1 MAHNITIGNKTIE
14 ITESGYNILKAIL
27 EIEFSPPTVVSFC
40 SLGGYSAQHV
50 NHWLNHFTSFG
61 VLDDIATYRIPL
73 QIALNK
79 AKQIQQEME
88 SADQGEIA
96 Q

>member
-1 MAHNITIGNKTIE
+1 MANAFMAIFIVTMAF
-14 ITESGYNILKAIL
+14 SFYNPHKKRENGKKEKEQLAEVFI
-27 EIEFSPPTVVSFC
+27 
-40 SLGGYSAQHV
+40 SLAERAKEE
-50 NHWLNHFTSFG
+50 NDFALLDD

>member
-1 MAHNITIGNKTIE
+1 MIN
-14 ITESGYNILKAIL
+14 YQLL
-27 EIEFSPPTVVSFC
+27 ETTFFKEAKQLAEVFI
-40 SLGGYSAQHV
+40 SLAERAKEE
-50 NHWLNHFTSFG
+50 NDFALLDD

-79 AKQIQQEME
+79 DKQIQQEME

>member
-1 MAHNITIGNKTIE
+1 MINNQ
-14 ITESGYNILKAIL
+14 LL
-27 EIEFSPPTVVSFC
+27 ETTFFKEAKQLAEVFI
-40 SLGGYSAQHV
+40 SLAERAKDE
-50 NHWLNHFTSFG
+50 NDFALLDD

>member
-1 MAHNITIGNKTIE
+1 KIFEKGKIMIN
-14 ITESGYNILKAIL
+14 YQLL
-27 EIEFSPPTVVSFC
+27 ETTFFKEAKQLAEVFI
-40 SLGGYSAQHV
+40 SLAERAKEE
-50 NHWLNHFTSFG
+50 NDFALLDD

>member
-1 MAHNITIGNKTIE
+1 MIN
-14 ITESGYNILKAIL
+14 YQLL
-27 EIEFSPPTVVSFC
+27 ETTFFKEAKQLAEVFI
-40 SLGGYSAQHV
+40 SLAERAKEE
-50 NHWLNHFTSFG
+50 NNFALLDD

>member
-1 MAHNITIGNKTIE
+1 MYKRPMKIFKKGKIMIN
-14 ITESGYNILKAIL
+14 YQLL
-27 EIEFSPPTVVSFC
+27 ETTFFKEAKQLAEVFI
-40 SLGGYSAQHV
+40 SLAERAKEE
-50 NHWLNHFTSFG
+50 NDFALLDD

>member
-1 MAHNITIGNKTIE
+1 MYKHPMKIIE
-14 ITESGYNILKAIL
+14 KGKIMINYQLL
-27 EIEFSPPTVVSFC
+27 ETTFFKEAKQLAEVFI
-40 SLGGYSAQHV
+40 SLAERAKEE
-50 NHWLNHFTSFG
+50 NDFALLDD

>member
-1 MAHNITIGNKTIE
+1 MINNQ
-14 ITESGYNILKAIL
+14 LL
-27 EIEFSPPTVVSFC
+27 ETTFFKEAKQLAEVFI
-40 SLGGYSAQHV
+40 SLAERAKDE
-50 NHWLNHFTSFG
+50 NDFALLDD

-88 SADQGEIA
+88 SANQGEE
-96 Q
+96 

>member
-1 MAHNITIGNKTIE
+1 MYKRPMKIFKKGKIMIN
-14 ITESGYNILKAIL
+14 YQLL
-27 EIEFSPPTVVSFC
+27 ETTFFKEAKQLAEVFI
-40 SLGGYSAQHV
+40 SLAERAKEEKDFA
-50 NHWLNHFTSFG
+50 LLDD

>member
-1 MAHNITIGNKTIE
+1 MANAFMAIFIVTMAF
-14 ITESGYNILKAIL
+14 SFYNPHKKRENGKKEEEQLAEVFI
-27 EIEFSPPTVVSFC
+27 
-40 SLGGYSAQHV
+40 SLAERAKEEKDFA
-50 NHWLNHFTSFG
+50 LLDD

>member
-1 MAHNITIGNKTIE
+1 MINYQLLETTFFIE
-14 ITESGYNILKAIL
+14 AKQLAEVFI
-27 EIEFSPPTVVSFC
+27 
-40 SLGGYSAQHV
+40 SLAERAKEE
-50 NHWLNHFTSFG
+50 NDFALLDD

>member
-1 MAHNITIGNKTIE
+1 MINNQ
-14 ITESGYNILKAIL
+14 LL
-27 EIEFSPPTVVSFC
+27 ETTFFKEAKQLAEVFI
-40 SLGGYSAQHV
+40 SLAERAKEE
-50 NHWLNHFTSFG
+50 NDFALLDD

>member
-1 MAHNITIGNKTIE
+1 MGKIMIN
-14 ITESGYNILKAIL
+14 YQLL
-27 EIEFSPPTVVSFC
+27 ETTFFKEAKQLAEVFI
-40 SLGGYSAQHV
+40 SLAERAKEEKDFA
-50 NHWLNHFTSFG
+50 LLDD

>member
-1 MAHNITIGNKTIE
+1 EAKQLAEVFI
-14 ITESGYNILKAIL
+14 
-27 EIEFSPPTVVSFC
+27 
-40 SLGGYSAQHV
+40 SLAERAKEE
-50 NHWLNHFTSFG
+50 NDFALLDD

>member
-1 MAHNITIGNKTIE
+1 MYKRPMKIIE
-14 ITESGYNILKAIL
+14 KGKIMINYQLL
-27 EIEFSPPTVVSFC
+27 ETTFFKEAKQLAEVFI
-40 SLGGYSAQHV
+40 SLAERAKEE
-50 NHWLNHFTSFG
+50 NDFALLDD

>member
-1 MAHNITIGNKTIE
+1 MIN
-14 ITESGYNILKAIL
+14 YQLL
-27 EIEFSPPTVVSFC
+27 ETTFFKEAKQLAEVFI
-40 SLGGYSAQHV
+40 SLAERAKEE
-50 NHWLNHFTSFG
+50 NDFALLDD

-88 SADQGEIA
+88 SVDQGEIA

>member
-1 MAHNITIGNKTIE
+1 GKIMIN
-14 ITESGYNILKAIL
+14 YQLL
-27 EIEFSPPTVVSFC
+27 ETTFFKEAKQLAEVFI
-40 SLGGYSAQHV
+40 SLAERAKEE
-50 NHWLNHFTSFG
+50 NDFALLDD

>member
-1 MAHNITIGNKTIE
+1 QLAEVFI
-14 ITESGYNILKAIL
+14 
-27 EIEFSPPTVVSFC
+27 
-40 SLGGYSAQHV
+40 SLAERAKEE
-50 NHWLNHFTSFG
+50 NDFALLDD

>member
-1 MAHNITIGNKTIE
+1 MINNQ
-14 ITESGYNILKAIL
+14 LL
-27 EIEFSPPTVVSFC
+27 ETTFFKEAKQLAEVFI
-40 SLGGYSAQHV
+40 SLAERAKDE
-50 NHWLNHFTSFG
+50 NDFALLDD

-88 SADQGEIA
+88 SANQEKNNE
-96 Q
+96 

>member
-1 MAHNITIGNKTIE
+1 MIN
-14 ITESGYNILKAIL
+14 YQLL
-27 EIEFSPPTVVSFC
+27 ETTFFKEAKQLADVFI
-40 SLGGYSAQHV
+40 SLAERAKEE
-50 NHWLNHFTSFG
+50 NDFALLDD

>member
-1 MAHNITIGNKTIE
+1 MKIIE
-14 ITESGYNILKAIL
+14 KGKIMINYQLL
-27 EIEFSPPTVVSFC
+27 ETTFFKEAKQLAEVFI
-40 SLGGYSAQHV
+40 SLAERAKEE
-50 NHWLNHFTSFG
+50 NDFALLDD

>member
-1 MAHNITIGNKTIE
+1 AKQLAEVFI
-14 ITESGYNILKAIL
+14 
-27 EIEFSPPTVVSFC
+27 
-40 SLGGYSAQHV
+40 SLAERAKEE
-50 NHWLNHFTSFG
+50 NDFALLDD

-79 AKQIQQEME
+79 DKQIQQEME

>member
-1 MAHNITIGNKTIE
+1 N
-14 ITESGYNILKAIL
+14 YQLL
-27 EIEFSPPTVVSFC
+27 ETTFFKEAKQLAEVFI
-40 SLGGYSAQHV
+40 SLAERAKEE
-50 NHWLNHFTSFG
+50 NDFALLDD

>member
-1 MAHNITIGNKTIE
+1 MIN
-14 ITESGYNILKAIL
+14 YQLL
-27 EIEFSPPTVVSFC
+27 ETTFFKEAKQLAEVFI
-40 SLGGYSAQHV
+40 SLAERAKEEKDFA
-50 NHWLNHFTSFG
+50 LLDD

>member
-1 MAHNITIGNKTIE
+1 MIN
-14 ITESGYNILKAIL
+14 YQLL
-27 EIEFSPPTVVSFC
+27 ETTFFKEAKQLAEVFI
-40 SLGGYSAQHV
+40 SLAERAKEE
-50 NHWLNHFTSFG
+50 NDFALLDD

-79 AKQIQQEME
+79 AKQIQHEME

>member
-1 MAHNITIGNKTIE
+1 MIN
-14 ITESGYNILKAIL
+14 YQLL
-27 EIEFSPPTVVSFC
+27 ETTFFKEAKQLVEVFI
-40 SLGGYSAQHV
+40 SLAERAKEE
-50 NHWLNHFTSFG
+50 NDFALLDD

>member
-1 MAHNITIGNKTIE
+1 MFI
-14 ITESGYNILKAIL
+14 
-27 EIEFSPPTVVSFC
+27 
-40 SLGGYSAQHV
+40 SLAERAKEE
-50 NHWLNHFTSFG
+50 NDFALLDD

>member
-1 MAHNITIGNKTIE
+1 MYKRPMKIFNKGKIM
-14 ITESGYNILKAIL
+14 INYQLL
-27 EIEFSPPTVVSFC
+27 ETTFFKEAKQLAEVFI
-40 SLGGYSAQHV
+40 SLAERAKEE
-50 NHWLNHFTSFG
+50 NDFALLDD

>member
-1 MAHNITIGNKTIE
+1 MGKIMIN
-14 ITESGYNILKAIL
+14 YQLL
-27 EIEFSPPTVVSFC
+27 ETTFFKEAKQLAEVFI
-40 SLGGYSAQHV
+40 SLAERAKEE
-50 NHWLNHFTSFG
+50 NNFALLDD

>member
-1 MAHNITIGNKTIE
+1 Q
-14 ITESGYNILKAIL
+14 LL
-27 EIEFSPPTVVSFC
+27 ETTFFKEAKQLAEVFI
-40 SLGGYSAQHV
+40 SLAERAKEE
-50 NHWLNHFTSFG
+50 NDFALLDD

>member
-1 MAHNITIGNKTIE
+1 MIN
-14 ITESGYNILKAIL
+14 YQLL
-27 EIEFSPPTVVSFC
+27 ETTFFKEAKQLAEVFI
-40 SLGGYSAQHV
+40 SLAERAKEE
-50 NHWLNHFTSFG
+50 NDFALLDD

>member
-1 MAHNITIGNKTIE
+1 MKIFEKGKIMIN
-14 ITESGYNILKAIL
+14 YQLL
-27 EIEFSPPTVVSFC
+27 ETTFFKEAKQLAEVFI
-40 SLGGYSAQHV
+40 SLAERAKEE
-50 NHWLNHFTSFG
+50 NDFALLDD